1 MPEITAAKGQINICL
16 ESLNNRGLQPLLTGA
31 AAAATMS
38 LTTQPV
44 SSTQQGVRLV
54 VWVMSAPTSGSAPTI
69 TIVGKDL
76 TGATVTEGPITIPF
90 ANPAAQSAV
99 VGKWEYVSTHIFA
112 SVNASGITTTNLA
125 TTGATI
131 TIQGAQA
138 GARQVPGVLKTKKKL
153 EKISIQEHRNSLD
166 RHFKRVQGKNICTLD
181 ELSQILYPENSVY
194 LAYML
199 TGSVPTVTTLPGT
212 PTSLL
217 ASTAVSG
224 SPLSL
229 TSQPTSPGMMLILTV
244 TGSSATGSVALTGT
258 DHYGLAAS
266 ETVTMNGNGTNG
278 NGTYYSSLCYSA
290 VAASSLTVTGL
301 TSGSLAV
308 TGVYGWQSVFL
319 PGDIVY
325 SAALEMFTGV
335 DSFILPWSMFEELD
349 VEFGMDKEAKL
360 TSKGIMQDRLVI
372 GDRTTAY
379 LNTSRIT
386 ALGQPSDLPIVGWQ
400 SLFYIDTTAGAAPT
414 TVFGDLLEAKLNF
427 KSPQKPNWTATNS
440 QNFNRVNRGQRESM
454 FSGKIDLT
462 NVLQLEQ
469 HRMNVLQYLSFQL
482 LGQPIG
488 GGNNKLWQWTFPT
501 SWDDFEIESTPD
513 KEHVEATVAA
523 TPQYDTN
530 LGGSY
535 RLTIIN
541 QQPPNYT
548 L

>member
-16 ESLNNRGLQPLLTGA
+16 EQLNNRGLQPLLTGA

-44 SSTQQGVRLV
+44 SSAQQGVRLV

-69 TIVGKDL
+69 TIAGKDIN
-76 TGATVTEGPITIPF
+76 GNNITEGPLTIAF

-99 VGKWEYVSTHIFA
+99 VGKWEYTTTQIFG
-112 SVNASGITTTNLA
+112 SVNASGITTTNLSG
-125 TTGATI
+125 TGATI
-131 TIQGAQA
+131 TIQAVQA
-138 GARQVPGVLKTKKKL
+138 GKYLVPGVLKTKKKPDR
-153 EKISIQEHRNSLD
+153 ISMQEHRNSLD
-166 RHFKRVQGKNICTLD
+166 RHTKRVQGRNVCTLD
-181 ELSQILYPENSVY
+181 ELSQIFYPENSIFN
-194 LAYML
+194 AFML
-199 TGSVPTVTTLPGT
+199 TGSSPTVTTLPAS

-229 TSQPTSPGMMLILTV
+229 SSQPLSPGQLLILSF
-244 TGSSATGSVALTGT
+244 TGTSVAGTVALSGT
-258 DHYGLAAS
+258 DHYGQAAS
-266 ETVTMNGNGTNG
+266 ETISIPANQSGN
-278 NGTYYSSLCYSA
+278 YYSSLCYSA
-290 VAASSLTVTGL
+290 VAASGVTITGL
-301 TSGSLAV
+301 TGGSITI
-308 TGVYGWQSVFL
+308 TGAYGWKSVFL
-319 PGDIVY
+319 PGDTVY
-325 SAALEMFTGV
+325 SAAFEMFTGV
-335 DSFILPWSMFEELD
+335 DSFILPWTLFEEFD

-386 ALGQPSDLPIVGWQ
+386 ALGQPSEIPVVGWQ
-400 SLFYIDTTAGAAPT
+400 SLCYIDTTAGAAPT
-414 TVFGDLLEAKLNF
+414 TAFGDLLDAKLNF
-427 KSPQKPNWTATNS
+427 KGPQKPGWTSTNS
-440 QNFNRVNRGQRESM
+440 QNYNRVNRGQRESM

-469 HRMNVLQYLSFQL
+469 YRMNVLQYLTFQL
-482 LGQPIG
+482 LGQAIG
-488 GGNNKLWQWTFPT
+488 GGNNKMWQWTYPC
-501 SWDDFEIESTPD
+501 SWDDFDIDSEPS
-513 KEHVEATVAA
+513 KEHVEASVQA
-523 TPQYDTN
+523 TSQYDAN

-535 RLTIIN
+535 KLTIIN

>member
-1 MPEITAAKGQINICL
+1 MPEITAAKGQINLCL
-16 ESLNNRGLQPLLTGA
+16 EPLNNRGLQPLLTGA

-44 SSTQQGVRLV
+44 TSTQQGARLV
-54 VWVMSAPTSGSAPTI
+54 IWVMSAPTSGTPPTI
-69 TIVGKDL
+69 TIVGKDI
-76 TGATVTEGPITIPF
+76 TGATVTEGPVTIAL

-99 VGKWEYVSTHIFA
+99 VGKWEYTTTHIFA
-112 SVNASGITTTNLA
+112 SVNASGITTTNLSG
-125 TTGATI
+125 TGATI

-138 GARQVPGVLKTKKKL
+138 GARQVPSVLKTKKKL
-153 EKISIQEHRNSLD
+153 EKISMQEHRNSLD

-181 ELSQILYPENSVY
+181 ELSQILYPENSIFQ
-194 LAYML
+194 AFML
-199 TGSVPTVTTLPGT
+199 TGSVPTVTTLPAT

-229 TSQPTSPGMMLILTV
+229 TTQPTSPGMMLIFSF
-244 TGSSATGSVALTGT
+244 TGTSVAGSVAISGT
-258 DHYGLAAS
+258 DHYGQAAS
-266 ETVTMNGNGTNG
+266 ETIAIPANQSGN
-278 NGTYYSSLCYSA
+278 YYSSLCYSA
-290 VAASSLTVTGL
+290 VAASGLTITGL
-301 TSGSLAV
+301 TGGSV
-308 TGVYGWQSVFL
+308 VVSGVYGWQYIFL
-319 PGDIVY
+319 PGDTVY
-325 SAALEMFTGV
+325 SAGIEMFTGV
-335 DSFILPWSMFEELD
+335 DSFILPWTMFEELD
-349 VEFGMDKEAKL
+349 VEFGMDKEAKV

-372 GDRTTAY
+372 GDRTTTY
-379 LNTSRIT
+379 LNTNRIT

-414 TVFGDLLEAKLNF
+414 TAFGDLLECKLNF

-440 QNFNRVNRGQRESM
+440 QNFNRVNRGQRETM

-469 HRMNVLQYLSFQL
+469 HRMNVLQYLTFQL

-523 TPQYDTN
+523 TPQYDAN